1 MNGGY
6 GENGECNFTT
16 PPEDFA
22 IEEPLPVLVLT
33 LPGHPPGESNG
44 VPAAD
49 PARLVAA
56 ASEYEVSLGG
66 EGLYPFDP
74 IPPVGPGAV
83 ALVPWKAD
91 GARGRLERVGR
102 WAVASAHLAA
112 DARVA

>member
-91 GARGRLERVGR
+91 GARDRLERVGR

-112 DARVA
+112 DAQVA